1 MKFHLDNNI
10 IEGTPEE
17 LVEYLRLVEGNSS
30 DNQLLCFGHA
40 HQPDEDTLKS
50 LLGSLK
56 GDDSYTDS
64 TEISTKE
71 EDVEV
76 EPPTELQ
83 VGDKVKVLDSACGA
97 VGEATVTAVLGDGYV
112 EIAGKDKDGDY
123 LTNWSSHELLLEK
136 IEEEEEDELL
146 GYRFWYLENINLNSF
161 YVLKA
166 TTNYF
171 EDSKGKRYTYQDVS
185 GYVKP
190 LDRDDARKRFK
201 RAKENDKLLRY
212 YPKVDLFTHEKLQ

>member
-1 MKFHLDNNI
+1 MKLHLDRNI

-30 DNQLLCFGHA
+30 DNQLLCYGHA
-40 HQPDEDTLKS
+40 HRP
-50 LLGSLK
+50 
-56 GDDSYTDS
+56 
-64 TEISTKE
+64 
-71 EDVEV
+71 V
-76 EPPTELQ
+76 EPEECTEPTEESEDESQEPSTELQ
-83 VGDKVKVLDSACGA
+83 VGDKVRVLESACGA
-97 VGEATVTAVLGDGYV
+97 VGEATVTAILKNGFV

-136 IEEEEEDELL
+136 IEEEEDVEVDPEELEGLL
-146 GYRFWYLENINLNSF
+146 GYTFWYLEGININSF

-185 GYVKP
+185 GHVKP
-190 LDRDDARKRFK
+190 IDKDDVSKRFK
-201 RAKENDKLLRY
+201 RAKDNDKLLRY
-212 YPKVDLFTHEKLQ
+212 YPTVDLFTHEKLQ